1 RLDPH
6 AAHARPATGPHPGH
20 DAVAVEPAAGLRLP
34 HALRAR
40 HRSLCAGAP
49 GGRASSRPLGP
60 LLARRRTLV
69 QTAAPVSPPLASPQ
83 DAAPAA
89 PILSLRQVEQHFV
102 QPVDLAGRIANLF
115 GAGLKTLVVQAVA
128 GVDLDVHAGEV
139 IGIVGESGCGKST
152 LGRMVS
158 GILPPTG

>member
-1 RLDPH
+1 LDSH
-6 AAHARPATGPHPGH
+6 AAHAGPAAGPYPWH
-20 DAVAVEPAAGLRLP
+20 DAVAAEPAARLRLP

-40 HRSLCAGAP
+40 HRSLFAGAR
-49 GGRASSRPLGP
+49 GGRAPPRPLGP
-60 LLARRRTLV
+60 LLARRRTVV

-83 DAAPAA
+83 DAAP

-128 GVDLDVHAGEV
+128 GVDLDVRAGEV
-139 IGIVGESGCGKST
+139 I
-152 LGRMVS
+152 
-158 GILPPTG
+158 